1 MAWAS
6 VGRAGSTGNATAN
19 ASTMG
24 ITLNG
29 QVGSGA
35 DANDLLV
42 LVFAMG
48 SSTTTAAVTTRVT
61 AVTDTSSNHWFK
73 AQEFLGPSASSLN
86 MVCSIW
92 YTNVDTPLTTASVV
106 TVVHSTRAGQAA
118 IVWRFTHGQ
127 GSVLCGPSTYT
138 ATNGSSSPGSLDQAG
153 PATDLLR
160 VRGAAS
166 RTTLT
171 AMSTTAGWTTMGT
184 TRASATV
191 LTSVFGEFRITSA
204 STAASSPILTGHST
218 QSVASVYT
226 IFEDCQLM
234 GGGEL

>member
-1 MAWAS
+1 
-6 VGRAGSTGNATAN
+6 
-19 ASTMG
+19 MG

-35 DANDLLV
+35 AVNDLLV
-42 LVFAMG
+42 LVYAMG
-48 SSTTTAAVTTRVT
+48 SSTTTAEVTTRVT
-61 AVTDTSSNHWFK
+61 AVTDTAANPWLK

-92 YTNVDTPLTTASVV
+92 YTNVKNALSTTDVV

-127 GSVLCGPSTYT
+127 GSVRCLESTYT
-138 ATNGSSSPGSLDQAG
+138 ATNGSSNPGTLDISG

-160 VRGAAS
+160 VRGVAS

-171 AMSTTAGWTTMGT
+171 ALTTTAGWTTIGT

-191 LTSVFGEFRITSA
+191 LTSVFGEYRITSA
-204 STAASSPILTGHST
+204 STAASAPLLTGHTT
-218 QSVASVYT
+218 QSAASVYT
-226 IFEDCQLM
+226 VFEDCALM
-234 GGGEL
+234 GGGVL